1 MKFKNEHGGDIY
13 SYFESR
19 GKAPLDFSSNVN
31 PLGIPKSVKKVLK
44 NSLSS
49 FSQYPDVNCRE
60 LKKAIS
66 IFDNVRQSHILP
78 GNGAADLIF
87 RICNTLKP
95 RKAMII
101 APTFSE
107 YESALL
113 STGCDIDYYHLAADD
128 GFKIKSDILEFIG
141 NKDIMFICNPNNPTG
156 NLVDEELLLQILL
169 KCQSVNCVLVVDECF
184 MDFVSESKNQTM
196 KKYLDKF
203 DCLVILKAF
212 TKIFALAGLR
222 LGYCLSSNKK
232 LLGMISNAGQPWC
245 VSVPAQIA
253 GAKAVKEKEYIQKT
267 LINTEKERNYLM
279 DGLRDLKIEVFESK
293 ANYILIRA
301 ENLPGLY
308 KKLYEKGILI
318 RKCEN
323 FKGLN
328 ADYFRIAVKRHK
340 DNIRLIK
347 EIKKI
352 REENSNA

>member
-1 MKFKNEHGGDIY
+1 MKFDNEHGGDIY

-31 PLGIPKSVKKVLK
+31 PLGIPKSVKKILRT
-44 NSLSS
+44 SLSL
-49 FSQYPDVNCRE
+49 FSQYPDVHCRE
-60 LKKAIS
+60 LKKSIS
-66 IFDNVRQSHILP
+66 IFENVNESRILA
-78 GNGAADLIF
+78 GNGAADLVF

-95 RKAMII
+95 GKAMII

-113 STGCDIDYYHLAADD
+113 SSGCDIEYYHLVADD
-128 GFKIKSDILEFIG
+128 GFKIKSDIIELIG
-141 NKDIMFICNPNNPTG
+141 NKDILFLCNPNNPTG
-156 NLVDEELLLQILL
+156 NLVDKELLLQILL

-184 MDFVSESKNQTM
+184 MDFVSGSKNHTM

-267 LINTEKERNYLM
+267 LRNTEKERKYLM

-301 ENLPGLY
+301 QHLPELFE
-308 KKLYEKGILI
+308 KLYERGILI

-323 FKGLN
+323 FKGLDAN
-328 ADYFRIAVKRHK
+328 YFRIAVKRHK
-340 DNIRLIK
+340 DNITLIN

-352 REENSNA
+352 TEENSNA